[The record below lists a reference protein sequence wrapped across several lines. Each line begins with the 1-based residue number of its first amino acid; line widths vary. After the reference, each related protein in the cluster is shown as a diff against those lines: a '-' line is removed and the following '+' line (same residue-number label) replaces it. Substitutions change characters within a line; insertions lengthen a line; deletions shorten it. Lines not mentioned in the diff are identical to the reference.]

1 MDERKPV
8 IAVVGAGAVG
18 AYYGGRLAQHGHD
31 VHFLLRSDYAA
42 VAKNGWTIRSCHG
55 DFTLPPATMHVYER
69 AERMPRADLVIVTLK
84 ATANDQYQALIAPL
98 LKESTQILTLQNGLG
113 NEDRLAELF
122 GPQRILGGLAFTCI
136 YRIAPGVIDHID
148 HGYIRLG
155 EFVESGTERAN
166 AIAAMFNGSK
176 VRCDVLSSLRAGRW
190 EKLVW
195 NIPFNGLGAALDLA
209 TDELIGNPTGEAHVR
224 AVMKEVVSAAKAFGV
239 ELPADVI
246 DQKIAQTRTMG
257 AYKSSM
263 QLDRHH
269 GRPME
274 VEAILGEPVRAAAA
288 AGVATPLMAE
298 LYRLAGVVNLAKCR
312 DCH

>member
-1 MDERKPV
+1 MHESKPV

-18 AYYGGRLAQHGHD
+18 AYYGGRLAQHGQD

-55 DFTLPPATMHVYER
+55 DFTLPPGSMHVYEKPG
-69 AERMPRADLVIVTLK
+69 RMPRADLVIVTLK
-84 ATANDQYQALIAPL
+84 ATANDQYQSLIAPL

-155 EFVESGTERAN
+155 EFVESGTKRAK
-166 AIAAMFNGSK
+166 AIAMMFNSSK

-209 TDELIGNPTGEAHVR
+209 TDE
-224 AVMKEVVSAAKAFGV
+224 
-239 ELPADVI
+239 
-246 DQKIAQTRTMG
+246 
-257 AYKSSM
+257 
-263 QLDRHH
+263 
-269 GRPME
+269 
-274 VEAILGEPVRAAAA
+274 
-288 AGVATPLMAE
+288 
-298 LYRLAGVVNLAKCR
+298 
-312 DCH
+312 